1 MKPQA
6 NPAGRGR
13 DLAVMTLEIAGATGP
28 SETRSTVLCPCE
40 QRTKPLEACL
50 PCIDSKG
57 LDLDPNARPGFVD
70 CLGEAPLEQ
79 PELRGPGEAERSLAD
94 RTPVTAVM
102 SRNVVALR
110 ADVPLDRARA
120 LFLERGIGG
129 APVVDG
135 EGRPLGVLSKTDLL
149 RGLAPGATVAD
160 AMSRNVLTVPES
172 APVSE
177 TAALLAF
184 EGIHRAPVLSREGR
198 VVGMV
203 TILDILRWLSRQDGY
218 LLPAAHSL
226 QAR

>member
-13 DLAVMTLEIAGATGP
+13 DLAVMTLEIASASGQA
-28 SETRSTVLCPCE
+28 ETRSTVLCPRE
-40 QRTKPLEACL
+40 QRTKPLEVCL
-50 PCIDSKG
+50 PCVDGKG
-57 LDLDPNARPGFVD
+57 LDLDPNARPGFVE
-70 CLGEAPLEQ
+70 CLGEAAPALAERR
-79 PELRGPGEAERSLAD
+79 EPGEVERSLAD
-94 RTPVTAVM
+94 RTPITAVM

-149 RGLAPGATVAD
+149 RGIDPRATVAD
-160 AMSRNVLTVPES
+160 AMSRKVLTVPES

-184 EGIHRAPVLSREGR
+184 EGVHRAPVLSPEGR
-198 VVGMV
+198 VVGVV
-203 TILDILRWLSRQDGY
+203 TILDILRWLSQQDGY
-218 LLPAAHSL
+218 LLPAGHSL